1 MATPKFRFGGYM
13 RKTGGGTNS
22 NASSNYG
29 GGGGGGS
36 SSNNNNNNNRRTGTT
51 EAKVKSSE
59 RLSGRIRDTK
69 AEAEAN
75 EGSYL
80 DNRGADSGNPFVTY
94 RQQQESREKAA
105 YDASKKKQEAMQRA
119 IDLAY
124 NVNKD
129 EDGNRVDDNSGRS
142 TTDQST
148 SNFQNLTD
156 AEKQILIDSGFAAAE
171 SSGVLGGT
179 MGAELVTNQLKKQ
192 LAEAKTDKE
201 ANVILGKLKQLGFSN
216 VTQYDPF
223 NTGKTAYDKD
233 NLYNAALGYDQSAV
247 YDFNTLKP
255 YERNAF
261 YDMQSP
267 NLTTKAYTNYMNKF
281 PAFGHSR
288 QGGIGFYG
296 GGGGG
301 GYGGGGGGGDGGS
314 SGGPPP
320 RGGMPQGN
328 PNDMFGAMSP
338 LQQAMINTNA
348 AKGFSQGYKRGGIV
362 TLVC

>member
-13 RKTGGGTNS
+13 NATGGGKDS
-22 NASSNYG
+22 GASSSYG
-29 GGGGGGS
+29 GRS
-36 SSNNNNNNNRRTGTT
+36 SSNNNNNNNNNNNRRTGTT

-59 RLSGRIRDTK
+59 RLSGTIRDDK
-69 AEAEAN
+69 AN
-75 EGSYL
+75 E
-80 DNRGADSGNPFVTY
+80 DSGIDVAAI
-94 RQQQESREKAA
+94 RKANEVRNDFA
-105 YDASKKKQEAMQRA
+105 YENSKKKQEAMQKA
-119 IDLAY
+119 IALAY

-129 EDGNRVDDNSGRS
+129 DGSNRS

-192 LAEAKTDKE
+192 LAEATTDDE
-201 ANVILGKLKQLGFSN
+201 ANVILGKLQQLGFSN

-223 NTGKTAYDKD
+223 NAGDTAYDPD
-233 NLYNAALGYDQSAV
+233 NLYNVGLGYDQSAV

>member
-13 RKTGGGTNS
+13 NATGGGTNS

-29 GGGGGGS
+29 GGGGGSSYSSGS

-59 RLSGRIRDTK
+59 RLSGTIRDDK
-69 AEAEAN
+69 AN
-75 EGSYL
+75 E
-80 DNRGADSGNPFVTY
+80 DSGIDVAAI
-94 RQQQESREKAA
+94 KAA
-105 YDASKKKQEAMQRA
+105 NKARNDNAYTAAKEKQKAMQRA
-119 IDLAY
+119 IALAY

-129 EDGNRVDDNSGRS
+129 DGSNRS

-192 LAEAKTDKE
+192 LAEATTDDE
-201 ANVILGKLKQLGFSN
+201 ANVILGKLQQLGFSN

-223 NTGKTAYDKD
+223 NAGDTAYDPD
-233 NLYNAALGYDQSAV
+233 NLYNVGLGYDQSAV

-314 SGGPPP
+314 SGGSPS

-348 AKGFSQGYKRGGIV
+348 AKSFSQGYKRGGIV

>member
-13 RKTGGGTNS
+13 NSTGGGKDS
-22 NASSNYG
+22 GASSSYG
-29 GGGGGGS
+29 GRPT
-36 SSNNNNNNNRRTGTT
+36 SNNNRENYRSTGPS
-51 EAKVKSSE
+51 EAKTKSSE
-59 RLSGRIRDTK
+59 RLSGTIRDTK

-192 LAEAKTDKE
+192 LAEATTDKE
-201 ANVILGKLKQLGFSN
+201 ATAILGKLKQLGFSN

-223 NTGKTAYDKD
+223 NTGKTAYNKD
-233 NLYNAALGYDQSAV
+233 NLYKVGLGYDQSAV

-338 LQQAMINTNA
+338 LQQAMITTNA

-362 TLVC
+362 SLVK